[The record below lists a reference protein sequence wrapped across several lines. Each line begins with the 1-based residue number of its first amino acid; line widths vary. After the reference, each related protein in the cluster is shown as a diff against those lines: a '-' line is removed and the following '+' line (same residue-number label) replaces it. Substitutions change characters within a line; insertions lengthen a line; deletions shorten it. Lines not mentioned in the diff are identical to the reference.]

1 MNIGDIAPNFV
12 LKNHLGEEFNLYKNL
27 DKKILLV
34 FYPEDDTPVCS
45 SQLKE
50 YNNHLDDFIKNEIK
64 VVGINTNSI
73 ESHLNFCSKLKL
85 KFSLLSDENKNVSKK
100 YNALNIFGI
109 NKRLLVLIGKDRKVL
124 WIKSSFSFKF
134 VKSSSILTKVSQNY
148 ISKLT

>member
-45 SQLKE
+45 YQLKE

-134 VKSSSILTKVSQNY
+134 VKSS
-148 ISKLT
+148 